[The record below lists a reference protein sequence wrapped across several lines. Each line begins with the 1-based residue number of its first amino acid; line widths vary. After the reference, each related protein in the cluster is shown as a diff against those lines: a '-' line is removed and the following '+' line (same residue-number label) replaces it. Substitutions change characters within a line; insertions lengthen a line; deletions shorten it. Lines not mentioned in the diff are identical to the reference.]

1 LDSGPIWTSF
11 VSKLGLQILKVLRST
26 PPILFRSAG
35 KGWKW
40 THTDGPRNI
49 HWWWAFIGGIGSV
62 SSHRSGKGAPSEQR
76 CTVIYDEHFHAG
88 CQMAELMSH
97 LYGRKAVLST
107 LVFRVVPPIDTKK
120 WSIKWDMP
128 EAE

>member
-1 LDSGPIWTSF
+1 MGLDSGPIWTSF

-26 PPILFRSAG
+26 PSHPFSIG

-49 HWWWAFIGGIGSV
+49 HWWWAFIGGISSV
-62 SSHRSGKGAPSEQR
+62 SSQSGKGAPSEQR

-88 CQMAELMSH
+88 CQMAELMEHPPGKS
-97 LYGRKAVLST
+97 SN
-107 LVFRVVPPIDTKK
+107 LVFRVVPPIDTKNGPF
-120 WSIKWDMP
+120 W
-128 EAE
+128 A